1 MYAIFTQYVN
11 NVGTHLSFQ
20 ELQYVRKEAE
30 VRAHVEDVH
39 QARFEKIESARAN
52 NSFKVCRCCGDDEC
66 IDEDMLPW

>member
-1 MYAIFTQYVN
+1 
-11 NVGTHLSFQ
+11 
-20 ELQYVRKEAE
+20 VRKEAE